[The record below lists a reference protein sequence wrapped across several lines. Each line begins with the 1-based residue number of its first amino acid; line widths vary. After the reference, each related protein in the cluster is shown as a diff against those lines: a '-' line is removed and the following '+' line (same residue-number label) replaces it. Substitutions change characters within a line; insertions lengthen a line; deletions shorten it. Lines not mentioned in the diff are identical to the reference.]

1 MENITYKRKNG
12 EDNQIEQPGIN
23 GIHVSKLRIR
33 HVELSSAINC
43 PIYRDINSSI
53 YNSAM
58 V

>member
-12 EDNQIEQPGIN
+12 ENNQIEQPGIN

-53 YNSAM
+53 YN
-58 V
+58 